1 MKLREIDKS
10 RYRKHLKI
18 VFAGIVV
25 IMVVVSL
32 ATSVLLIQFF
42 STPEASHFY
51 HNLAGVIIAAVITL
65 FGLKSL
71 RTHPFMDEVVYVWD
85 LKYQLNRIYRK
96 QHKIEPLIEENH
108 VNAMIIMNYMYKGS
122 QQLYKL
128 DDNTI
133 TIDALIAKS
142 LALDTRIQEANLTVS
157 TDDYDPSML
166 AEF

>member
-1 MKLREIDKS
+1 MKLRDIDKS
-10 RYRKHLKI
+10 RYRKHLKM

-25 IMVVVSL
+25 VMVVISL
-32 ATSVLLIQFF
+32 AISVLLIQLF

-51 HNLAGVIIAAVITL
+51 HNLAGVIVAGVITV

-71 RTHPFMDEVVYVWD
+71 RTHPFMAEVVYVWD
-85 LKYQLNRIYRK
+85 LKYLLNRIYRK
-96 QHKIEPLIEENH
+96 QHKIEPLLEDNH

-122 QQLYKL
+122 KQLYAL

-133 TIDALIAKS
+133 TIDALTAKS
-142 LALDTRIQEANLTVS
+142 LALDARIKEANLTIS
-157 TDDYDPSML
+157 TDDFDKAML

>member
-10 RYRKHLKI
+10 RYRKHLKV
-18 VFAGIVV
+18 VFAGIVAVMV
-25 IMVVVSL
+25 IISL
-32 ATSVLLIQFF
+32 AASTFLIQLF
-42 STPEASHFY
+42 SSPEASHFY
-51 HNLAGVIIAAVITL
+51 HNLAGVIVAGVITVL
-65 FGLKSL
+65 GLKRL

-96 QHKIEPLIEENH
+96 QHKIEPLLEENN
-108 VNAMIIMNYMYKGS
+108 VNAMIIMNFMYKGS

-142 LALDTRIQEANLTVS
+142 LALDTRINEANLTIS
-157 TDDYDPSML
+157 TDDFDQSML